1 MTTGLR
7 ERKKQ
12 ETRLQIA
19 DAARR
24 LFLERGFEAAT
35 VTDIAEAA
43 GVSPATVFNYF
54 PTKEDLLYNRLESFE
69 EELLDAIKGREPG
82 EPILAAFARFVTRP
96 RGMLASGEPEAGE
109 RLRAISR
116 LISDSPALL
125 AREQQIYEGCTD
137 ALARLIVEETGA
149 RPGDVA
155 PRVAANAM
163 IGLHRALVDYVRRQ
177 SLQDDADP
185 KRMARAMRA
194 QARKAVALLER
205 GLV

>member
-1 MTTGLR
+1 MTGLR

-125 AREQQIYEGCTD
+125 AREQQIYEGYTD
-137 ALARLIVEETGA
+137 AVARLIAEETGA

-163 IGLHRALVDYVRRQ
+163 IGLHRALVDYVRRE
-177 SLQDDADP
+177 SLKDDVDP
-185 KRMARAMRA
+185 KRLARAVRA
-194 QARKAVALLER
+194 QARKAVALLEA

>member
-1 MTTGLR
+1 
-7 ERKKQ
+7 
-12 ETRLQIA
+12 
-19 DAARR
+19 
-24 LFLERGFEAAT
+24 
-35 VTDIAEAA
+35 
-43 GVSPATVFNYF
+43 
-54 PTKEDLLYNRLESFE
+54 
-69 EELLDAIKGREPG
+69 
-82 EPILAAFARFVTRP
+82 
-96 RGMLASGEPEAGE
+96 MLASGEPEAGE

>member
-1 MTTGLR
+1 MTGLR

-125 AREQQIYEGCTD
+125 AREQQIYEGYTD
-137 ALARLIVEETGA
+137 ALARLIAEETGA

>member
-1 MTTGLR
+1 MTGLR

-125 AREQQIYEGCTD
+125 AREQQIYEGYTD
-137 ALARLIVEETGA
+137 ALARLIAEETGA

-163 IGLHRALVDYVRRQ
+163 IGLHRALVDYVRRE
-177 SLQDDADP
+177 SLKDDADP
-185 KRMARAMRA
+185 KRLARAMRA